1 MGFDADTGLG
11 LRAGFQSHSAMRYI
25 APPPQPPEMR
35 RMESHGYPYSAAY
48 LPQVRI
54 IDHQFQI
61 PQLIKTRR
69 IAALL
74 PHDYDQT
81 DRRYPVLY
89 LQDGQNLFG
98 PHAPYGSWEVT
109 AKLAGLAERGL
120 GDLIVI
126 SIDHAEHERVAEFT
140 PTRPTRLGVGEGR
153 KYADFLA
160 ETLKP
165 WVDRHF
171 RTLPE
176 REHTGIGGSSM
187 GGLISLYAAM
197 QHPLVYSKL
206 MIFSPSFWV
215 VPELAAEF
223 VREVPQYYG
232 CIYIYGGTE
241 EGEELVHHVR
251 DFHDVIRSNP
261 HGRNLPVKLV
271 LQEGAHHNEAA
282 WGRAFPPAIEWLFFR
297 DSL

>member
-1 MGFDADTGLG
+1 
-11 LRAGFQSHSAMRYI
+11 
-25 APPPQPPEMR
+25 
-35 RMESHGYPYSAAY
+35 MESHGYPYSSEY
-48 LPQVRI
+48 LPLIRI

-74 PHDYDQT
+74 PHDYDRT
-81 DRRYPVLY
+81 SRRYPVLY

-98 PHAPYGSWEVT
+98 SQAPYGSWEVP
-109 AKLAGLAERGL
+109 AKLAWLAERGM

-165 WVDRHF
+165 WVDGHF

-176 REHTGIGGSSM
+176 RENTGIGGSSM

-215 VPELAAEF
+215 APELAAEF
-223 VREVPQYYG
+223 VRDVPSYYG
-232 CIYIYGGTE
+232 CIYIYGGTD
-241 EGEELVHHVR
+241 EGEDLVRHVR
-251 DFHDVIRSNP
+251 GFHDVIRENP
-261 HGRNLPVKLV
+261 HGRNLPVNLM
-271 LQEGAHHNEAA
+271 LREGAQHNEAA
-282 WGRAFPPAIEWLFFR
+282 WGRAFPSAIEWLFYR
-297 DSL
+297 DSQ